1 MKIAKWSDGYVLNID
16 PRREDPLFYYV
27 KDGAWGTAIG
37 FEADALYEEHRAQ
50 EVALQV
56 WEKHAAREAC
66 LDEEGRKL
74 MYVRAIPALAAHF
87 KNWQRVTVRGAK
99 LATIIPEL
107 SQAFALLKFRV
118 ASAASE
124 AAATYE
130 KG

>member
-1 MKIAKWSDGYVLNID
+1 MKIAKWSDGYVVDID

-37 FEADALYEEHRAQ
+37 FEADALYEEHRAR

-56 WEKHAAREAC
+56 WQKHTALEAS
-66 LDEEGRKL
+66 LEEEERKL

-87 KNWQRVTVRGAK
+87 RNWQRVTVRGGK
-99 LATIIPEL
+99 LTAILPEL
-107 SQAFALLKFRV
+107 SQALALLKFRV
-118 ASAASE
+118 ASPVSDAAI
-124 AAATYE
+124 TYE